1 MGVWLVWVFGGLTFP
16 VVRDLDRAMTDDS
29 VLPNRSTAVAEWSDD
44 RPFARSYWVVPG
56 RFLAGAYPASPAVEE
71 TRWKLGRLLDGG
83 IRYLINLTEPG
94 EVNRL
99 GQPLVQYGSVI
110 EEIAADRR
118 VEVTCV
124 RRRIPDLSV
133 PSVDEMR
140 ELLNEIDRAV
150 EREIPVYI
158 HCLGGIGRTGTV
170 VGCYLLRHGMA
181 DSESVMDALAAL
193 RRPDPASDLPSPE
206 TRRQRRFLRSWPTAE
221 RFPDG
226 GGVRDR

>member
-1 MGVWLVWVFGGLTFP
+1 MIS
-16 VVRDLDRAMTDDS
+16 DS
-29 VLPNRSTAVAEWSDD
+29 VSRKRSTVAAEWPDE

-56 RFLAGAYPASPAVEE
+56 RFLAGAYPASLSVDE
-71 TRWKLGRLLDGG
+71 TRWKLGCLLDRG

-99 GQPLVQYGSVI
+99 GQPLIQYGAVI
-110 EEIAADRR
+110 EEIAADRG
-118 VEVTCV
+118 VDVTCV
-124 RRRIPDLSV
+124 RRRIPDLNV
-133 PSVDEMR
+133 PSVEEMR
-140 ELLNEIDRAV
+140 KLLNEIDRAV
-150 EREIPVYI
+150 ESEIPVYI

-181 DSESVMDALAAL
+181 DSESVMDVLAAL

-226 GGVRDR
+226 GGAGEC